1 MNGCF
6 VFSFFFCFFF
16 LCFLKKLKYFL
27 CVNMILNNLNK
38 ANLNNAYTNTMSDF
52 DAVIACLTERLA
64 RDDWDV
70 GCVGGVCA
78 PLLPPPCKM
87 LSSVVFGDDV
97 PLSVISEATRCHVA
111 EPVEEE
117 AEEIVGM
124 DKQDF
129 EDAKLTIWVMLGEPV
144 VLKNDTAYW
153 GCRLGWKKLM
163 RKRSL
168 SEWKG
173 DDGETSS
180 GGAGRRRLSFN
191 REIGVKLI
199 APKEG
204 EDFDIDDVDCGGH
217 NNLADP
223 LLEEED
229 YSEYWASSPF
239 PQDDGALR
247 PFYHTTKMRS
257 EGWCRCKTPPMQKPG
272 RAISCRKCLNMELRK
287 FARKSTP
294 EEFHTQYLKNVG
306 FE

>member
-1 MNGCF
+1 MVVLF
-6 VFSFFFCFFF
+6 LVFSFVSF
-16 LCFLKKLKYFL
+16 LCFLEKLKYFL
-27 CVNMILNNLNK
+27 GVNMILNNLNK
-38 ANLNNAYTNTMSDF
+38 AYTNTMSDF
-52 DAVIACLTERLA
+52 NAVIASLIERLS
-64 RDDWDV
+64 RDDWEA
-70 GCVGGVCA
+70 GCVGGVCV

-124 DKQDF
+124 DKQEF
-129 EDAKLTIWVMLGEPV
+129 EDAKMIIWVMLGEPV

-153 GCRLGWKKLM
+153 GCRLRWKKIM

-217 NNLADP
+217 NNLSDP

>member
-1 MNGCF
+1 
-6 VFSFFFCFFF
+6 
-16 LCFLKKLKYFL
+16 
-27 CVNMILNNLNK
+27 
-38 ANLNNAYTNTMSDF
+38 MSDF
-52 DAVIACLTERLA
+52 NAVIASLIERLA
-64 RDDWDV
+64 RDDWEA

-87 LSSVVFGDDV
+87 LFPVVFGDDV

-124 DKQDF
+124 AKQDF

-217 NNLADP
+217 NNLSDP

-239 PQDDGALR
+239 PHDYGALR

-257 EGWCRCKTPPMQKPG
+257 EGWCRCKKPPMQKPG

>member
-1 MNGCF
+1 M
-6 VFSFFFCFFF
+6 
-16 LCFLKKLKYFL
+16 CFLEKLKYFL
-27 CVNMILNNLNK
+27 GVNMILNNLNK
-38 ANLNNAYTNTMSDF
+38 AYTNTMSDF
-52 DAVIACLTERLA
+52 DAVIACLIERLA

-124 DKQDF
+124 DKQEF

-168 SEWKG
+168 SEWKKG

-204 EDFDIDDVDCGGH
+204 EDFDIDELEEDDCGGH
-217 NNLADP
+217 KNLADP

>member
-1 MNGCF
+1 
-6 VFSFFFCFFF
+6 
-16 LCFLKKLKYFL
+16 
-27 CVNMILNNLNK
+27 MILNNLNK
-38 ANLNNAYTNTMSDF
+38 AYTNTMSDF
-52 DAVIACLTERLA
+52 NAVIASLIERLA
-64 RDDWDV
+64 RDDWEA

-229 YSEYWASSPF
+229 YSEYWVSSPF

>member
-1 MNGCF
+1 MF
-6 VFSFFFCFFF
+6 LF
-16 LCFLKKLKYFL
+16 LCFLEKLKYFL
-27 CVNMILNNLNK
+27 GVNMILN
-38 ANLNNAYTNTMSDF
+38 NLNNAYTNTMSDF

-124 DKQDF
+124 DKQEF

-229 YSEYWASSPF
+229 YSEYWVSSPF

>member
-1 MNGCF
+1 LG
-6 VFSFFFCFFF
+6 
-16 LCFLKKLKYFL
+16 
-27 CVNMILNNLNK
+27 VNMILN
-38 ANLNNAYTNTMSDF
+38 NLNNAYTNTMSDF

-124 DKQDF
+124 DKQEF

-229 YSEYWASSPF
+229 YSEYWVSSPF

>member
-1 MNGCF
+1 
-6 VFSFFFCFFF
+6 
-16 LCFLKKLKYFL
+16 
-27 CVNMILNNLNK
+27 
-38 ANLNNAYTNTMSDF
+38 MSDF

-124 DKQDF
+124 DKQEF

-229 YSEYWASSPF
+229 YSEYWVSSPF

>member
-1 MNGCF
+1 M
-6 VFSFFFCFFF
+6 
-16 LCFLKKLKYFL
+16 CFLEKLKYFL
-27 CVNMILNNLNK
+27 GVNMILN
-38 ANLNNAYTNTMSDF
+38 NLNNAYTNTMSDF

-124 DKQDF
+124 DKQEF

-229 YSEYWASSPF
+229 YSEYWVSSPF

>member
-1 MNGCF
+1 LF
-6 VFSFFFCFFF
+6 LF
-16 LCFLKKLKYFL
+16 LCFLEKLKYFL
-27 CVNMILNNLNK
+27 GVNMILN
-38 ANLNNAYTNTMSDF
+38 NLNNAYTNTMSDF

-124 DKQDF
+124 DKQEF

-229 YSEYWASSPF
+229 YSEYWVSSPF